1 MHGAYIRAR
10 QSERRIHTTLGE
22 LIATISD
29 GALEYA
35 ADTEEAHEIARL
47 VLVRILRSA
56 WRTGKVANRR
66 FSANYAH

>member
-1 MHGAYIRAR
+1 MHAAYIRAR

-29 GALEYA
+29 VALEYS
-35 ADTEEAHEIARL
+35 ADTEEAYEIARL

-56 WRTGKVANRR
+56 SRTGKVANRR
-66 FSANYAH
+66 FSAKYVH